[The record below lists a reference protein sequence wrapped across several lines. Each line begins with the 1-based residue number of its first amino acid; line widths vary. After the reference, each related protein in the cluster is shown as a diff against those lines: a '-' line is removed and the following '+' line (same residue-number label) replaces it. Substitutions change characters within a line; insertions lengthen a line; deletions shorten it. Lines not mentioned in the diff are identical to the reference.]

1 MPPPELHPRIAY
13 LTGQYPAVSHTF
25 ILREVLALR
34 AAGFGIETCSVR
46 AVGAEHQRGPEERE
60 AAVSSFYV
68 QSSVR
73 SLSHLGRT
81 ARLALSRP
89 RALMRMLREAWRIR
103 PPGLR
108 GLAYGLFYA
117 AEGLLLAAHLQERGV
132 GRVHNHFAGAS
143 ASVSLLAAT
152 FLGIPFSFTL
162 HGPVDLDEAPQARLK
177 RKIAAADIVACIS
190 HFARSQGMLHADPAD
205 WPKLRIVHCAVDP
218 TLYARTGPAANPH
231 GPVRLVFVGRLA
243 PEKGVRV
250 LLEAL
255 GQACAKG
262 ADLRLTVIGDGPD
275 RATLEAMAAPFGE
288 TVRFTGYQ
296 SQDEVAA
303 HLAQGDIFVL
313 PSFAEGVPVVLMEAM
328 ASGLP
333 VITTRI
339 AGIPELVEDGRSGL
353 IVAPGDAEALTHAIL
368 RLAADSGLRRQMGR
382 AGRAAVAQDFALPTE
397 PMRLAR
403 LFTQGPGVELRPEPL
418 VKGPARHPSVPLS
431 A

>member
-1 MPPPELHPRIAY
+1 M
-13 LTGQYPAVSHTF
+13 
-25 ILREVLALR
+25 R

-46 AVGAEHQRGPEERE
+46 AVGPEHQRGPEERE
-60 AAVSSFYV
+60 AAASSFYI
-68 QSSVR
+68 QSSAR
-73 SLSHLGRT
+73 SLRYLGRT
-81 ARLALSRP
+81 AALAFSRP
-89 RALMRMLREAWRIR
+89 RALGRMLREAWRLR

-117 AEGLLLAAHLQERGV
+117 AEGLLLAAHLEKRGV
-132 GRVHNHFAGAS
+132 RRVHNHFAGAS

-162 HGPVDLDEAPQARLK
+162 HGPVDLDEAPQTRLK
-177 RKIAAADIVACIS
+177 RKIAAADVVACIS
-190 HFARSQGMLHADPAD
+190 HFARSQGMLHADPVD
-205 WPKLRIVHCAVDP
+205 WPKLRIVHCAVNP
-218 TLYARTGPAANPH
+218 ALYARTHHAADPH

-243 PEKGVRV
+243 PEKGMRL

-255 GQACAKG
+255 GRARAGG

-275 RATLEAMAAPFGE
+275 RQTLETMAAPLGKA
-288 TVRFTGYQ
+288 VRFTGYQ

-339 AGIPELVEDGRSGL
+339 AGIPELVEDGLSGL
-353 IVAPGDAEALTHAIL
+353 LVAPGDAAALAEAIL
-368 RLAADSGLRRQMGR
+368 RLAADPGLRRQMGR
-382 AGRAAVAQDFALPTE
+382 AGRATVARDFALPTE
-397 PMRLAR
+397 PLRLAR
-403 LFTQGPGVELRPEPL
+403 LFIQGPGGDLRPEPL
-418 VKGPARHPSVPLS
+418 VKGPACQPSVPLS
-431 A
+431 V